1 MEEYRFERGKG
12 IFHGLDPC
20 VFCGSL
26 DLLSTVITFTK
37 NISSYGKGI
46 VSKVLSRFLNRSFL

>member
-37 NISSYGKGI
+37 NISSYGEGI
-46 VSKVLSRFLNRSFL
+46 VSKVTISILQSFF

>member
-37 NISSYGKGI
+37 NISSYEEGI
-46 VSKVLSRFLNRSFL
+46 VSKVTISILQSFF